1 VGDAARQSSQDKQR
15 GSGAREQA
23 PEPRFLAV
31 GQVSGAH
38 GIHGE
43 IRVTIL
49 TEDPQRFGRLRRVWL
64 GRDDQEPTPWT
75 LEGFRLH
82 KGRALLKLEGCDDR
96 SMAESLRPNLV
107 LIPLEEAIPLEEDE
121 YYEHQIVGLEVWT
134 TSGEQLGK
142 VEDILYTGANEVY
155 IVRDQAPG
163 GREILIPAIEDVVVE
178 IDLEAG
184 RITIEPLEGLL

>member
-1 VGDAARQSSQDKQR
+1 MQQTTNRAE
-15 GSGAREQA
+15 GSEGQGR
-23 PEPRFLAV
+23 PSEPRFLIIGSVV
-31 GQVSGAH
+31 GSH
-38 GIHGE
+38 GVRGE
-43 IRVTIL
+43 IKVQIL
-49 TEDPQRFGRLRRVWL
+49 TDDPHRFGLLKQVFIGL
-64 GRDDQEPTPWT
+64 EDQEPTPWT